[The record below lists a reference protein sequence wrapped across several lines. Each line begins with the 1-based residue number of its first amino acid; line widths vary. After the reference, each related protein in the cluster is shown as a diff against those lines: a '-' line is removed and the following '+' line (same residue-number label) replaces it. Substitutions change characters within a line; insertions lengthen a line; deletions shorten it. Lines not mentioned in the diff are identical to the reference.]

1 MAETLENQEVPEN
14 QESPENRKAT
24 ENQEDLQKE
33 PKTEG
38 KKSSS
43 GFLFG
48 IILTVVIA
56 TSAGAG
62 LGVGRIFAKSKVKPL
77 PVDEITPLEQKQ
89 QLEIDKLLTENTVE
103 GPKSWYY
110 NPQESL
116 VVIANLNEPGVNR
129 YVRMSL
135 IVEVSSAVDQIK
147 GTAFLD
153 EKKPLLVN
161 YLTVYL
167 SSLSVED
174 VRGDKNLKRIQS
186 QIKDLLNEKLFP
198 DAKPQITSVLFK
210 EFSIQ

>member
-1 MAETLENQEVPEN
+1 MAEPETSENQEIPEN
-14 QESPENRKAT
+14 QEAPEI
-24 ENQEDLQKE
+24 QEEKRE
-33 PKTEG
+33 ETKTEK
-38 KKSSS
+38 KKSS
-43 GFLFG
+43 GGLLFG
-48 IILTVVIA
+48 IILAVVVAI
-56 TSAGAG
+56 SAGAG
-62 LGVGRIFAKSKVKPL
+62 LGVGSIFAKSKVKPT

-89 QLEIDKLLTENTVE
+89 QLEIDKLLTESSAQDS
-103 GPKSWYY
+103 KSWYY
-110 NPQESL
+110 PNLDPI
-116 VVIANLNEPGVNR
+116 VANLNEPGVNR

-135 IVEVSSAVDQIK
+135 IVEVSSAVDQTK

-167 SSLSVED
+167 SSLSIQD

-186 QIKDLLNEKLFP
+186 QIKELLNEKLFP

>member
-1 MAETLENQEVPEN
+1 MAEPETPEN
-14 QESPENRKAT
+14 QESQEVQ
-24 ENQEDLQKE
+24 ENQESFQEE
-33 PKTEG
+33 PQIEE
-38 KKSSS
+38 KKSSG

-48 IILTVVIA
+48 IILAVVVAI
-56 TSAGAG
+56 SAGAG
-62 LGVGRIFAKSKVKPL
+62 LGVGRIFAKSKAQSAPT
-77 PVDEITPLEQKQ
+77 EQTTPMEQKQ
-89 QLEIDKLLTENTVE
+89 QLEIDKLLTESSAE
-103 GPKSWYY
+103 DSKSWYY
-110 NPQESL
+110 PNLDPI
-116 VVIANLNEPGVNR
+116 IANLNEPGVNR

-135 IVEVSSAVDQIK
+135 IMEVNSAVDQVK

-167 SSLSVED
+167 SSLSIQD

-198 DAKPQITSVLFK
+198 DSKPQITSILFK